1 MSIPERPTEM
11 AFARKASGLVRGLS
25 FIDAFGVGFMNQGM
39 TVSMWVMISLG
50 LSVYTGGNLIIATI
64 LSAVLCGIGFPLVWG
79 ILGGSMPRSGG
90 EYIYNSRIISPL
102 IGIAESFGNAFVW
115 VMWIFVLAPWTVD
128 PGMVML
134 FQFLNLP
141 KAAEFCTQPIALFL
155 ISSLVSLIALLF
167 LIFGMKVFA
176 IAQKVVM
183 FLATFGGVVIL
194 LILTFTNRDTFIQ
207 KWNDIAVQTPTVAVD
222 LTAAADNVDF
232 SKVDED
238 TEQATA
244 LTAYL
249 TTQLLDRVA
258 AEDVVNPENQ
268 SILVKTG
275 EKISEVALEEIGKL
289 RDENGLVINSV
300 TVKSLDYTTFTE
312 VVAVIMDKV
321 DGRKLASTWNWID
334 TLGVMVAGS
343 WLFAYSYCIT
353 FIAGE
358 VKRPDKTII
367 LGNLFAV
374 LVPAVFMLWLAV
386 VLYRIMDFQFL
397 SATAYV
403 DSSLGGT
410 LGGLALSW
418 SPHFMGFAAILNHNP
433 IVLVV
438 MAGSFILFNI
448 WYVALSYLAFP
459 RILFAWGMDRMG
471 PKWFSDIDY
480 RWATPVKNH
489 ILCFI
494 LGEIGIAIYAFWQNP
509 MTGLS
514 ITALEVVSVFGVTAI
529 AATIF
534 PFVKKVRHIWDASPY
549 KKWKILG
556 VPVVTI
562 GGIANLIYLAI
573 LFIFFYFMP
582 GKEEF
587 TFWSG
592 VTYAIIWGLGIIW
605 YFYWKYRN
613 KQVGVDVSMTYGE
626 LPPD

>member
-1 MSIPERPTEM
+1 MSDM
-11 AFARKASGLVRGLS
+11 SFARKASGLVRGLS
-25 FIDAFGVGFMNQGM
+25 FIDAFGVGFMNQGL

-64 LSAVLCGIGFPLVWG
+64 ISAVLCGIGFSLVWG

-90 EYIYNSRIISPL
+90 EYIYNSRIIHPL

-134 FQFLNLP
+134 FQFLNMP
-141 KAAEFCTQPIALFL
+141 AAAEFCTQPLALFL
-155 ISSLVSLIALLF
+155 ISTLVSFIALLF

-176 IAQKVVM
+176 LAQKIIMV
-183 FLATFGGVVIL
+183 LGTLGGVIIL
-194 LILTFTNRDTFIQ
+194 LIFTFSDKATFIQ
-207 KWNDIAVQTPTVAVD
+207 KWDDLAAKTPVVAVD
-222 LTAAADNVDF
+222 LSTAGENVDF
-232 SKVDED
+232 ATLETD
-238 TEQATA
+238 TAQADA
-244 LTAYL
+244 LTAFL

-258 AEDVVNPENQ
+258 AEDVVNPQ
-268 SILVKTG
+268 SQAVIVKAG
-275 EKISEVALEEIGKL
+275 EKIGEQALADIGQLRNESGLLIQSVA
-289 RDENGLVINSV
+289 
-300 TVKSLDYTTFTE
+300 VKSLDYTAFTA
-312 VVAVIMDKV
+312 VVATIMDKV
-321 DGRKLASTWNWID
+321 DGRQLASTWNWID

-374 LVPAVFMLWLAV
+374 LVPAFFMLWLAI
-386 VLYRIMDFQFL
+386 VLYRVVDFQFL

-403 DSSLGGT
+403 DSNLGGV
-410 LGGLALSW
+410 LGGLALPW
-418 SPHFMGFAAILNHNP
+418 SPHYMGLAAVLNSNP
-433 IVLVV
+433 IILIM

-471 PKWFSDIDY
+471 PKWFADIDY

-494 LGEIGIAIYAFWQNP
+494 LGEIGIAIYSFYQNP

-514 ITALEVVSVFGVTAI
+514 ITALEIVSVFGITAI
-529 AATIF
+529 AAVIF
-534 PFVKKVRHIWDASPY
+534 PYVKKVRHIWDASPY
-549 KKWKILG
+549 KNWKILG

-562 GGIANLIYLAI
+562 GGIVNLIYLGI
-573 LFIFFYFMP
+573 LFYFFYFMP

-592 VTYAIIWGLGIIW
+592 LSYVVIWGLGIAW
-605 YFYWKYRN
+605 YFFWKRRN
-613 KQVGVDVSMTYGE
+613 QQVGVDVSMTYGE